1 MSWLTAHQL
10 HLSWQTKRYIM
21 TFFQVPVLILL
32 FRLLA
37 PTQSIFSINKS
48 LLIWIG
54 PLVSLVISISN
65 AIMAVIKLSPL
76 WEKCKTVLM
85 VSGIFWLFTLT
96 NSFHLLGPVNHLH
109 VHFSVMHCLYLVLK
123 EQSEGVDGD
132 EAVIAQGWKVL
143 NPAKA
148 SKYLQWLNKASA
160 IIVQMFAQQSQC
172 DAVSLHT
179 WLISIPIKTLSG
191 QELGPG

>member
-1 MSWLTAHQL
+1 
-10 HLSWQTKRYIM
+10 
-21 TFFQVPVLILL
+21 
-32 FRLLA
+32 
-37 PTQSIFSINKS
+37 
-48 LLIWIG
+48 
-54 PLVSLVISISN
+54 
-65 AIMAVIKLSPL
+65 
-76 WEKCKTVLM
+76 
-85 VSGIFWLFTLT
+85 
-96 NSFHLLGPVNHLH
+96 
-109 VHFSVMHCLYLVLK
+109 MHCLYLVLK